1 MSHCMIYRLTMLIQD
16 IVSEVVILVNDEIG
30 FDVVC
35 LKFLMNIVHTVACR
49 FLLLVFNNIAFGII
63 LGIAR
68 NEITI
73 HHIEIPIDILFNSI
87 LVASWLREVKP
98 QHLVF
103 ITLWGRMASH
113 VCVSKQKVK
122 FVLGLDVIIRLHHR
136 QEETLAE
143 ATRTD
148 EEKKVPRP
156 LHTFEIH
163 GLVNHILTLAL
174 NLRIIRNAIRQ
185 QLVLPHNLTFSFG

>member
-1 MSHCMIYRLTMLIQD
+1 MLIQSKSRGYVISTCYVIHSHRTYSHHEYAVETALELLEKVAIKALSMSHCMIYSLTMLIQD
-16 IVSEVVILVNDEIG
+16 IICEVVILVNDKIG
-30 FDVVC
+30 LDVVC

-73 HHIEIPIDILFNSI
+73 HHIEIPIDIIFNSI

-143 ATRTD
+143 ATWTY
-148 EEKKVPRP
+148 
-156 LHTFEIH
+156 
-163 GLVNHILTLAL
+163 
-174 NLRIIRNAIRQ
+174 
-185 QLVLPHNLTFSFG
+185 